1 MVECGN
7 YSEPKLATS
16 ENIINKAVRRESNRE
31 DSFNIRLHAFLIM
44 HNVTIGVPSKYAKY
58 SYHGLKRETS
68 NVGVTTFERNR
79 LLAHLSL
86 QCKKYVS

>member
-1 MVECGN
+1 MHLMFECGN

-16 ENIINKAVRRESNRE
+16 ENMMNKAVRRESNKE

-58 SYHGLKRETS
+58 SVSWIKKR
-68 NVGVTTFERNR
+68 NI
-79 LLAHLSL
+79 
-86 QCKKYVS
+86 